1 MNILDRNEIQRIIE
15 DLDCRAMSD
24 LYLHSTDVHSF
35 VIEDIEEKGRYILL
49 HVNHHAQHTLMI
61 IEQGGTTAGTHYTN
75 YDKVMSLGE
84 LLGHEL
90 HSVLDLFLGEHN
102 NDPETQ
108 RRLLKK
114 VADDMLDGGPL
125 YTGLYAL
132 FEATGSNIKPTVT
145 PNQLAL
151 ALLHGI
157 AEEEAKSTEE
167 SDFSK
172 RARDSGSIGEFE
184 ASPACDE
191 ETTVEPDAEGEA
203 APETRAERERKQV
216 TAFTAAINQSR
227 QRGKE
232 AAQRLA
238 RKSGKEDLS
247 PAPEIRLTTTLLPT
261 ASKLANLLIADS
273 VAAVRCIDV
282 RSEITNT
289 IPSVT
294 VAFHPDQTTAFI
306 IIEHV
311 GQVTIHA
318 VDAVHYADG
327 DRATTRWA
335 PLYEMLSGVT
345 ETQEVTSTV
354 REYIKCQVELGT
366 LKST

>member
-15 DLDCRAMSD
+15 DLDARAMSD
-24 LYLHSTDVHSF
+24 MYLHSTDVHSF
-35 VIEDIEEKGRYILL
+35 VIEDVEEKGRYILL
-49 HVNHHAQHTLMI
+49 HVNPHAQHTLML

-75 YDKVMSLGE
+75 YDKVLPLGE

-90 HSVLDLFLGEHN
+90 HAVLDVFLGPHN

-132 FEATGSNIKPTVT
+132 FEATGSNVNPKVT

-172 RARDSGSIGEFE
+172 RARESGSIGETE
-184 ASPACDE
+184 ASPECNEDTE
-191 ETTVEPDAEGEA
+191 VTPDAEGESGVEKFSRAIREGRRAFRKAVGADLEA
-203 APETRAERERKQV
+203 AP
-216 TAFTAAINQSR
+216 
-227 QRGKE
+227 
-232 AAQRLA
+232 
-238 RKSGKEDLS
+238 
-247 PAPEIRLTTTLLPT
+247 PIRLTTTLLPT
-261 ASKLANLLIADS
+261 ASKLANLIIADS

-318 VDAVHYADG
+318 VDAVHFADG
-327 DRATTRWA
+327 DRATARWA

-345 ETQEVTSTV
+345 DTQEVTSTV

>member
-1 MNILDRNEIQRIIE
+1 MNFLDRNEIQRIIE
-15 DLDCRAMSD
+15 DLDTSAISD
-24 LYLHSTDVHSF
+24 MYLHSTDVHSF
-35 VIEDIEEKGRYILL
+35 VIEDIEEQGRYILL

-61 IEQGGTTAGTHYTN
+61 IEKGGTSAGTHYTN
-75 YDKVMSLGE
+75 YDKTMTLGE

-90 HSVLDLFLGEHN
+90 HSVLDVFLGPHN

-114 VADDMLDGGPL
+114 VADDILDGGPL

-132 FEATGSNIKPTVT
+132 FEATGSNVIPKVT

-157 AEEEAKSTEE
+157 AEEEAKSLEE

-172 RARDSGSIGEFE
+172 RVREGGSIGEAE
-184 ASPACDE
+184 ASPECDE
-191 ETTVEPDAEGEA
+191 DTEVTPEAEGESDVDKFSKSIS
-203 APETRAERERKQV
+203 EGRRAVRKAIGADVEPREIK
-216 TAFTAAINQSR
+216 
-227 QRGKE
+227 
-232 AAQRLA
+232 
-238 RKSGKEDLS
+238 
-247 PAPEIRLTTTLLPT
+247 LTTTVLPT

-282 RSEITNT
+282 RSAITNT

-294 VAFHPDQTTAFI
+294 VAFHPDQTTAFVI
-306 IIEHV
+306 VEHIA
-311 GQVTIHA
+311 QVTIHA

-327 DRATTRWA
+327 DRANIRWA
-335 PLYEMLSGVT
+335 PLYELLSGMT
-345 ETQEVTSTV
+345 DTQEVTSAV

>member
-35 VIEDIEEKGRYILL
+35 VIEDIEEKGRYIML
-49 HVNHHAQHTLMI
+49 HVNHHAQHTLLV

-172 RARDSGSIGEFE
+172 RARESGSIGEVE
-184 ASPACDE
+184 TSPACDE
-191 ETTVEPDAEGEA
+191 ETTVDLEAEGEA
-203 APETRAERERKQV
+203 SPETWQERERKQAAAFVAAV
-216 TAFTAAINQSR
+216 TQSR

-232 AAQRLA
+232 AVSRLW
-238 RKSGKEDLS
+238 
-247 PAPEIRLTTTLLPT
+247 PAPEIKLTTTLLPT

-345 ETQEVTSTV
+345 DTQEVTSTV

>member
-1 MNILDRNEIQRIIE
+1 MNFLDRNEIQRIIE
-15 DLDCRAMSD
+15 DLDTRALSD
-24 LYLHSTDVHSF
+24 LYLHSPDVHSF
-35 VIEDIEEKGRYILL
+35 VIEDIEEQGRYILL

-61 IEQGGTTAGTHYTN
+61 IEKGGTSAGTHYTN
-75 YDKVMSLGE
+75 YDKPMTLGE

-90 HSVLDLFLGEHN
+90 HSVLDVFLGPYN
-102 NDPETQ
+102 NAPDLQ
-108 RRLLKK
+108 RSLLKK
-114 VADDMLDGGPL
+114 VADDLLDGGPT
-125 YTGLYAL
+125 YAGLYSL
-132 FEATGSNIKPTVT
+132 FEATGSNVTPKVT

-157 AEEEAKSTEE
+157 AEEEAKSLEE

-172 RARDSGSIGEFE
+172 RVREGGSIGEAE
-184 ASPACDE
+184 AAPACDE
-191 ETTVEPDAEGEA
+191 LVE
-203 APETRAERERKQV
+203 ETRDEQPEGTWLERADKQ
-216 TAFTAAINQSR
+216 AASLNASIRQSR

-232 AAQRLA
+232 AVDAL
-238 RKSGKEDLS
+238 G
-247 PAPEIRLTTTLLPT
+247 PHAPEIKLTTTLLTT

-294 VAFHPDQTTAFI
+294 VAFHPDQTTAYVI
-306 IIEHV
+306 VEHV
-311 GQVTIHA
+311 AQVTIHA

-327 DRATTRWA
+327 DRANIRWA
-335 PLYEMLSGVT
+335 PLYELLSGMT
-345 ETQEVTSTV
+345 DTQEVTSAV

>member
-1 MNILDRNEIQRIIE
+1 MNFLDRNEIQRIIE
-15 DLDCRAMSD
+15 DLDCNAMSD

-35 VIEDIEEKGRYILL
+35 VIEDIEEKGRYIML
-49 HVNHHAQHTLMI
+49 HVNHHAQHTMLI

-75 YDKVMSLGE
+75 YDKPMDLGA

-90 HSVLDLFLGEHN
+90 HSVLDLFLGSHN
-102 NDPETQ
+102 NDPEMQ

-132 FEATGSNIKPTVT
+132 FEATGSNVNPKVT

-151 ALLHGI
+151 ALMHGI
-157 AEEEAKSTEE
+157 AEEEAKSTAE

-172 RARDSGSIGEFE
+172 RARESGSIGATE
-184 ASPACDE
+184 ANPACDE
-191 ETTVEPDAEGEA
+191 EVDLDFGEGM
-203 APETRAERERKQV
+203 APQCPNGDTLDYVADNAIAKFTAGLRRERS
-216 TAFTAAINQSR
+216 A
-227 QRGKE
+227 
-232 AAQRLA
+232 A
-238 RKSGKEDLS
+238 RKSLDGLQ
-247 PAPEIRLTTTLLPT
+247 PAPAIRLTTTLLPT
-261 ASKLANLLIADS
+261 ASKLANQIIADA
-273 VAAVRCIDV
+273 VAAVRCVDV

-294 VAFHPDQTTAFI
+294 VAFHPDQTSAFI
-306 IIEHV
+306 IIEYV

-327 DRATTRWA
+327 DRASSRWA

-345 ETQEVTSTV
+345 ATQEVTSTV